1 MKKNTK
7 PVIKIFIIL
16 FIIAVVVFI
25 LLNIFFP
32 IYYTDYTF
40 VIKEIRDNTITGEK
54 PIVMYADFNKDE
66 EYECPDGK
74 YVKGSELKVG
84 DEIYTSYNDM
94 IYTIAKIE
102 DSKITVTYKEYYSLT
117 INDAIIENDYREKLT
132 ASDLKV
138 GDYILVRTKVD
149 YSIKNHIDIAN
160 PNPYRDGDYEVLNN
174 VKYIKVYYNISSRKL
189 SNNV

>member
-7 PVIKIFIIL
+7 SIIKIFIIL
-16 FIIAVVVFI
+16 FIIAVVVII

-40 VIKEIRDNTITGEK
+40 VIKEIGDNFITGEK
-54 PIVMYADFNKDE
+54 PLVMYINYNKDD
-66 EYECPDGK
+66 EYKRSDGN
-74 YVKGSELKVG
+74 YVKSSELKAG
-84 DEIYTSYNDM
+84 DEIYISSYNDL
-94 IYTIAKIE
+94 IYTVAKVE
-102 DSKITVTYKEYYSLT
+102 NSKIIIMYKNYYSLN
-117 INDAIIENDYREKLT
+117 INDAIIENKFGERIT

-160 PNPYRDGDYEVLNN
+160 PSPYNDGNLEVLQN
-174 VKYIKVYYNISSRKL
+174 VKYIKVY
-189 SNNV
+189 